1 MFKKIN
7 NIYNI
12 KKYFKNKTRDI
23 IKNLKIKLYISG
35 RIISKRK
42 MKKNIF
48 FNIQDIESN
57 IQILAIKNYL
67 TKKYIKRFNNINIG
81 DIVYINGIL
90 FKTKTNELTIK
101 CLYVKILVKIKKQL
115 PDKYNKLK
123 KKEKQFRKRYLDL
136 IINKKTRN
144 KFLLRIKIIYIIR
157 KYLNNNNFLEI
168 ETPMLHN
175 IPGGAIAK
183 PFVTYHNK
191 LNIKMYLRIAP
202 ELYLKKLIISGF
214 TKIFEL
220 NRNFR
225 NEGVSNIHN
234 PEFSMIEIYQ
244 AYSNY
249 KNMIKLTKNI
259 IIYIID
265 NIFRK
270 KIFFKIKNKK
280 IYLNKNFKIISIK
293 KAIYKNTKYF
303 SNIKELNNKKKIK
316 KIAKKLNINIKLKIG
331 KIIEKI
337 FKLTTEKKL
346 IKPTFVTKYPLEI
359 SPLSLKN
366 KKDKKIADRFELF
379 IGGIEIANGFSE
391 LNDYKEQKKRFIK
404 QKLYNKNYKYD
415 KEYIEALKYGLP
427 PTSGVGIGIDRL
439 LMILTNSKSIKEII
453 LFPTLKNLNNKL

>member
-7 NIYNI
+7 NISNI
-12 KKYFKNKTRDI
+12 IKYFKNKTRNI
-23 IKNLKIKLYISG
+23 INTLKIKTYISG
-35 RIISKRK
+35 RIISKRI

-48 FNIQDIESN
+48 FNIQDIKSN

-67 TKKYIKRFNNINIG
+67 SKKYIKRINKSNIG
-81 DIVYINGIL
+81 DIIYINGIL

-101 CLYVKILVKIKKQL
+101 CLYFKILVKIYKHL

-123 KKEKQFRKRYLDL
+123 KKEKKFRKRYLDL
-136 IINKKTRN
+136 IINNETKN
-144 KFLLRIKIIYIIR
+144 KFLLRIKVIYIIR
-157 KYLNNNNFLEI
+157 KYLNNNDFLEV

-183 PFVTYHNK
+183 PFITYHNK
-191 LNIKMYLRIAP
+191 LNTKMYLRIAP
-202 ELYLKKLIISGF
+202 ELYLKRLIISGF

-225 NEGVSNIHN
+225 NEGISTTHN
-234 PEFSMIEIYQ
+234 PEFTMIEIYK

-249 KNMIKLTKNI
+249 KNMMNLTKNI
-259 IIYIID
+259 IIYIIN
-265 NIFRK
+265 NIFK
-270 KIFFKIKNKK
+270 KNFLIINKKK
-280 IYLNKNFKIISIK
+280 IYLNKKFKIISIK
-293 KAIYKNTKYF
+293 KSIYKYSKYF
-303 SNIKELNNKKKIK
+303 KNIKDLNNIKIIK
-316 KIAKKLNINIKLKIG
+316 KIAKKLKINIKLKKS

-346 IKPTFVTKYPLEI
+346 IKPTFIIKHPIEI
-359 SPLSLKN
+359 SPLSLQN
-366 KKDKKIADRFELF
+366 KKNNKIADRFELF

-404 QKLYNKNYKYD
+404 QKLINKNYKYD

-427 PTSGVGIGIDRL
+427 PTAGVGIGIDRL
-439 LMILTNSKSIKEII
+439 LMILTNSTSIKEII
-453 LFPTLKNLNNKL
+453 LFPILKNLN